1 MRKTWVQQAHSIS
14 HGGKTRAR
22 VYLRR
27 QLDREPT
34 RAEVA
39 EREKDDSLKKLVT
52 EFQIM
57 EDFDSGVEVRTPTIL
72 SGVIL

>member
-1 MRKTWVQQAHSIS
+1 VRKTWVQQAHGTS

-22 VYLRR
+22 VFLRR

-34 RAEVA
+34 QAEVA
-39 EREKDDSLKKLVT
+39 EREKDDSLKQLVT

-57 EDFDSGVEVRTPTIL
+57 EDFDSGVEVCTPPVL
-72 SGVIL
+72 PGVIL